1 MQKIKVNTGRNY
13 FGIIN
18 VGGKTYV
25 CPGWHE
31 VPLGTTREQIELDL
45 ELPITPE
52 KTVQDEP
59 KITTE
64 RLEFEA
70 TSSKGDKIYKVTFE
84 NGRWD
89 CNCPARMFFKGHC
102 KHIKKFEAE
111 TLSKQ

>member
-13 FGIIN
+13 FGIVNI
-18 VGGKTYV
+18 GGKTYV
-25 CPGWHE
+25 CPGWIE

-45 ELPITPE
+45 ELSIIKPEVDESKPEIT
-52 KTVQDEP
+52 QD
-59 KITTE
+59 

-84 NGRWD
+84 KGRWD
-89 CNCPARMFFKGHC
+89 CTCPARMYFKGHC

-111 TLSKQ
+111 TLSAV